1 MKNFFAVS
9 LTMIAGLAILLS
21 ATKSDSPNG
30 LQVGDIAPNFKLKNV
45 DESWVTLD
53 DYPEAKGFI
62 VAFTCNHCP
71 FSVMYEDRI
80 IALHQKYADQGY
92 PVIAINPNDPEVQP
106 DDSFENMQKRAK
118 EKNFP
123 FAYLIDEGQE
133 VYPAYGAER
142 TPHIFLLDSDRKV
155 QYIGAIDDNPRNPD
169 AVENHYVENAIAAM
183 ESGKTPDPSFT
194 KAIGCTIKTQ

>member
-1 MKNFFAVS
+1 
-9 LTMIAGLAILLS
+9 
-21 ATKSDSPNG
+21 
-30 LQVGDIAPNFKLKNV
+30 
-45 DESWVTLD
+45 
-53 DYPEAKGFI
+53 
-62 VAFTCNHCP
+62 
-71 FSVMYEDRI
+71 
-80 IALHQKYADQGY
+80 
-92 PVIAINPNDPEVQP
+92 QP